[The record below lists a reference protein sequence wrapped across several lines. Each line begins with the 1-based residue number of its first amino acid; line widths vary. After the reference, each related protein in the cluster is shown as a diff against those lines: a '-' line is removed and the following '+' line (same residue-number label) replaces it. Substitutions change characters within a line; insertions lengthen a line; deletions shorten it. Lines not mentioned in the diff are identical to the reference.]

1 MMTDAA
7 TQHALWER
15 GLNALP
21 ASQREAIRALREV
34 VQAQALEQPRRSSL
48 ASEIAAMQ
56 SPLLSAPNSTIP

>member
-1 MMTDAA
+1 MIDAD
-7 TQHALWER
+7 TEHALWER

-34 VQAQALEQPRRSSL
+34 VRVQASEQPRRSSL

-56 SPLLSAPNSTIP
+56 SPRLSASNSTIP